1 MGQKQTKNKKNV
13 DIHTIY
19 TQNIIQILNYYL
31 FQKKIK
37 NYLCD
42 WKNLKDTNEI
52 KKGYF
57 IHPNW
62 IEQWKNAIDY
72 DIIKQTLLDAL
83 KIESKNLND
92 QQKQQIIG
100 NLENQNYLCDE
111 SYIYII
117 KNNDFMSVNENIISF
132 KSLENFL
139 DDETFKSLNF
149 NPKIK
154 IEKIEYIFK
163 QKFLILFYS
172 EYFMMKILF
181 FDEKNKEILNIKFI
195 Y

>member
-72 DIIKQTLLDAL
+72 DIIKQTLLR
-83 KIESKNLND
+83 
-92 QQKQQIIG
+92 
-100 NLENQNYLCDE
+100 C
-111 SYIYII
+111 I
-117 KNNDFMSVNENIISF
+117 KNRIK
-132 KSLENFL
+132 KS
-139 DDETFKSLNF
+139 
-149 NPKIK
+149 
-154 IEKIEYIFK
+154 
-163 QKFLILFYS
+163 
-172 EYFMMKILF
+172 
-181 FDEKNKEILNIKFI
+181 
-195 Y
+195 